1 MPLVKQTAHKRREI
15 AQSTQGACELNSQVA
30 NDVEAVQLSQKEE
43 ATYHAVKTTG
53 LLNIDISGFGQKTVY
68 CDNGWLVVLRR
79 TDNQVDFHRTW
90 NEYRDGFGDPRD
102 QFWLGNE
109 ALYGLTNQGNYS
121 MQIDMKSCDGNYY
134 YVKWNLFRIG
144 AEADRYAINAIT
156 VESYN
161 TSTNSYL
168 VENLGWQFGTYD
180 NDIGNTCSALHGG
193 GWWYNDC
200 VRWHLTGTYPVN
212 CDTGAAGMKFASIS
226 GNNCNTACMLKAAT
240 MKIRRNS

>member
-1 MPLVKQTAHKRREI
+1 MDSRGSYVLHALFLAGIIQLMSQQGHTQVTSVTFKSTKNAYLPVSALNTVSARSSLECMTLCKQKEGCHSCNYFGDGT
-15 AQSTQGACELNSQVA
+15 GACELNSQVA

-43 ATYHAVKTTG
+43 ATYHAALYVDCNDVETTG

-134 YVKWNLFRIG
+134 YVKWNL
-144 AEADRYAINAIT
+144 
-156 VESYN
+156 
-161 TSTNSYL
+161 
-168 VENLGWQFGTYD
+168 
-180 NDIGNTCSALHGG
+180 
-193 GWWYNDC
+193 
-200 VRWHLTGTYPVN
+200 
-212 CDTGAAGMKFASIS
+212 
-226 GNNCNTACMLKAAT
+226 
-240 MKIRRNS
+240 